1 MLLLLIRHGLTDQ
14 TGSTLTGWT
23 PGVGLSETGRA
34 QAGSLVRRLEGVPLA
49 AIYSSPLQRCV
60 ETAHPLARARRTRIQ
75 KRKDLGE
82 VHYGELSGKS
92 FKVIARSKMWRH
104 FNAWPSD
111 VRFPGGENLRET
123 QARAVAAVD
132 ALRTAHPNDTIA
144 VFTHADWIRLAF
156 AHYAG
161 IHIDLYRRVWVDPAS
176 VSALA
181 IHDHGV
187 AIRRLSDTG
196 SLADLVPP
204 PAKASQR

>member
-14 TGSTLTGWT
+14 TGSRLTGWT
-23 PGVGLSETGRA
+23 PGVGLSEEGRA
-34 QAGSLVRRLEGVPLA
+34 QAASLVKRLEGVPLA
-49 AIYSSPLQRCV
+49 AIYSSPLERCL
-60 ETAHPLARARRTRIQ
+60 ETAQPLARARRARVH
-75 KRKDLGE
+75 KRKELGE

-92 FKVIARSKMWRH
+92 FKVIAKSKMWRH

-132 ALRTAHPNDTIA
+132 ALRAAHKDDTIA
-144 VFTHADWIRLAF
+144 VFTHADWIRLAV
-156 AHYAG
+156 AYYAG
-161 IHIDLYRRVWVDPAS
+161 IHIDLYRRVWIDPAS

-181 IHDHGV
+181 IYDGGV

-196 SLADLVPP
+196 SLPDLVPP
-204 PAKASQR
+204 PPKARRA